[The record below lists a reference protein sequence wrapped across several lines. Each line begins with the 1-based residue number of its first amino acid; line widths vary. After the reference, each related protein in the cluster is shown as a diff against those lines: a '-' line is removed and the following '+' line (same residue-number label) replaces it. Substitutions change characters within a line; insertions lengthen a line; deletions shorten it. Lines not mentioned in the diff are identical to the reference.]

1 MTSSSSS
8 ADCVQ
13 VNKESEETQQSPFYQ
28 RKITI
33 ILCVSSGIAWH
44 RIARRIEERTK
55 LNGGWVWYIRR
66 IEEEEDI
73 ETKGTGS
80 TDGCLDVRERVK
92 RGKKGKREKSRP
104 SLFIAFVSFSI
115 SIQFLAIMKSQ
126 LNSAQLRHVFLF
138 PPSVRPCPI
147 ICTTAVQIY
156 RLAIDWFSRR
166 GELAGDFA
174 SSCIR
179 VVVLEIDTNPG

>member
-13 VNKESEETQQSPFYQ
+13 VNKEPEETQQSPFYQ
-28 RKITI
+28 RIITI

-44 RIARRIEERTK
+44 RIARRIEEEERTK
-55 LNGGWVWYIRR
+55 PNGGWVWYIRR
-66 IEEEEDI
+66 NEEEEDI

-80 TDGCLDVRERVK
+80 TDGCLDVRERVN

-138 PPSVRPCPI
+138 PPSASVPVRLF
-147 ICTTAVQIY
+147 VQ
-156 RLAIDWFSRR
+156 RRCRFIDWQLIGSQ
-166 GELAGDFA
+166 E
-174 SSCIR
+174 
-179 VVVLEIDTNPG
+179 EEN